1 MRQSTVWQTLS
12 RANIVTIFLS
22 SCPTVE
28 TVQSF
33 SQEPRDLTVTG
44 GEELVLRCRVSNIQ
58 GDCQWTK
65 DGFGLGNS
73 RELPGFPRYRMTEGG
88 GGDCDLRISPVLPS
102 DEASYQCQVG
112 AGQGF
117 SAIISRAAVVRV
129 TSEPGTPYIRQA
141 EDRDL
146 LEVLEKQTVVLD
158 CFSQGARPP
167 AEIQWFFD
175 GVLQAGNVKETVTR
189 EPGSDTFRTHSSLSF
204 LPTRNINVKCS
215 SRSQQFPDTRF
226 SRELSIRLRFQPK
239 VELSSPDSVQEGDQ
253 FSVTCDSRAY
263 PENVAYKWYFDGV
276 ELAGERDKTLM
287 IEDISRENNKAAVKC
302 SVENEVGLSV
312 AATAIDVKF
321 PPSLVTNPRSV
332 LAHRGDNVTF
342 HCLAESN
349 PEPVYIWTRHR
360 HNTLESV
367 TQNLSILASEKTEK
381 TYVCSVFSDGHEKIS
396 SLPARLVLVRRPF
409 AYTEMVRKAKI
420 GQDIILTCMVDSL
433 SNMTTILWTRNDR
446 PILNNKRYNIVE
458 TINGREY
465 KTNLVI
471 RNIQSEDFGSYGCF
485 AANEVGKDFAPI
497 SIVSLSN
504 LNTTT
509 VTGIIIGILLVII
522 LVVLAF
528 VFRKY
533 CCSPYEA
540 ANQTEQTK
548 Y

>member
-1 MRQSTVWQTLS
+1 MRPSRCWLTVIHASILNLILYS
-12 RANIVTIFLS
+12 GPAMA
-22 SCPTVE
+22 

-33 SQEPRDLTVTG
+33 SQEPRDVTVTG
-44 GEELVLRCRVSNIQ
+44 GEELLLRCRVSNIQ

-65 DGFGLGNS
+65 DGFGLGNN
-73 RELPGFPRYRMTEGG
+73 RELPGFPRYRMTDGG

-102 DEASYQCQVG
+102 DEATYQCQVG
-112 AGQGF
+112 AGSGF
-117 SAIISRAAVVRV
+117 SAIISRPAVVRV

-175 GVLQAGNVKETVTR
+175 GVLQAGNIKETVTR

-204 LPTRNINVKCS
+204 MPSRNLNVKCS
-215 SRSQQFPDTRF
+215 SRSDQFPDTRY

-239 VELSSPDSVQEGDQ
+239 VELSSPDSVQEGDK
-253 FSVTCDSRAY
+253 FSVTCDSQAY

-276 ELAGERDKTLM
+276 ELSGERDKTLM

-420 GQDIILTCMVDSL
+420 GQDIILTCLVDSL

-446 PILNNKRYNIVE
+446 PILNNKRYNVVE